1 MYNGEYYYSRFPEDV
16 FSVENPEA
24 FKRRVLDGLKICK
37 SLNVAFCCLGRDI
50 EPVLHANMC
59 RINKTASFFNKAQIF
74 IVENDSS
81 DNTASMLQQYRQKD
95 NRINVI
101 SASVSD
107 KKLYNNIGSGAVS
120 IERVSKM
127 ATLRNIYLDEISSL
141 KSIDYVIVID
151 LDLEGGWS
159 YDGLLNCFALR
170 RSKWSAMT
178 ANGVLFLEGSLS
190 LNNKIASKVKRQFF
204 DTWTFRDLG
213 QEEFLGHSLC
223 REMILEK
230 GEDPIEVGS
239 NFNGLGIY
247 KYEDIIKCEYRPST
261 SDDPVC
267 CEHVSLHQQI
277 RKNGG
282 KIFINPSLITL
293 YSPTEYGGTELR

>member
-1 MYNGEYYYSRFPEDV
+1 MYNGEYYYSRFPESL
-16 FSVENPEA
+16 FSVGNPEN
-24 FKRRVLDGLKICK
+24 FKARVLGGLEKCK
-37 SLNVAFCCLGRDI
+37 RLNVAFCCLGRDI

-81 DNTASMLQQYRQKD
+81 DNTAPMLQQYAFKD
-95 NRINVI
+95 ERVKVI
-101 SASVSD
+101 SASISD
-107 KKLYNNIGSGAVS
+107 KKSYSDTGDEAIS
-120 IERVSKM
+120 IDRVSKM
-127 ATLRNIYLDEISSL
+127 ATLRNIYLDELSGL
-141 KSIDYVIVID
+141 KNIDYVIVID

-159 YDGLLNCFALR
+159 YDGFLDCFSGQ
-170 RSKWSAMT
+170 RSAWSAMT
-178 ANGVLFLEGSLS
+178 ANGLLFQEDSLS
-190 LNNKIASKVKRQFF
+190 VNGKAASKIKRQFF

-213 QEEFLGHSLC
+213 QEEFLGHGIY
-223 REMILEK
+223 RKMILEK